1 MEGALRSRLAR
12 GNDGKRSPRMKILVS
27 QFRGDKEVSLTI
39 TRKRGSSVLQERE
52 REVGGAEA
60 GQELV
65 YEHKGMTA
73 DQPKWIKN

>member
-1 MEGALRSRLAR
+1 M
-12 GNDGKRSPRMKILVS
+12 
-27 QFRGDKEVSLTI
+27 
-39 TRKRGSSVLQERE
+39 LQERE

-73 DQPKWIKN
+73 DQPKWIKNWQKVLISDFAELLIRNKQH